1 LTTDPPDE
9 TQTFAALQARL
20 APLFRDVFPDRL
32 AQRTV
37 VVLPSLSLDSDV
49 LAKVTA
55 AHHYEERMLGMLM
68 LLRLPRTRVI
78 YLTSAPIPEP
88 VVDYYLQLLPGV
100 PASHARARLT
110 LISCHDRS
118 ATPLTQ
124 KILDRPRLIAA
135 LQHAIGDPALA
146 HLSAFAV
153 TPLERKLAVRLGVPI
168 YGCDPA
174 LAHLGSKSGG
184 RALMREAGVD
194 IPDGEENLRDVAD
207 IAQALTALKRRQ
219 PQLKRALVK
228 INEGFSG
235 DGNAV
240 FGFHGAP
247 ERSDLGPWAKARL
260 PHMKFEAAGMT
271 YDAFA
276 AKARDMGAVVEAF
289 VEGEEKTSP
298 SAQFR
303 IDPLGR
309 ATPISTHDQVLGGP
323 NGGVFLG
330 ARFPADAAYRL
341 DIQADGER
349 IAQKLAEAGALGRF
363 GVDFV
368 CVREGDA
375 WRRYAIEINLR
386 KGGTTHPFLML
397 EFLTGGRY
405 DAATGLFHTP
415 SGHARYY
422 TASDN
427 LQSERYRG
435 LTPADLVDIA
445 VEQELHYDGAS
456 QEGVVFHLIGAL
468 SEFGKL
474 GLVCV
479 GASPERAEALYRR
492 AVEILDGAQDQPNA
506 G

>member
-1 LTTDPPDE
+1 MTTAPPDE
-9 TQTFAALQARL
+9 LQTFAALQARL

-49 LAKVTA
+49 LARVTA

-78 YLTSAPIPEP
+78 YLTSAPIPDP
-88 VVDYYLQLLPGV
+88 VIDYYLQLLPGV
-100 PASHARARLT
+100 PVSHARARLT
-110 LISCHDRS
+110 LLSCHDRGPK
-118 ATPLTQ
+118 PLTE
-124 KILDRPRLIAA
+124 KILERPRLVAK
-135 LQHAIGDPALA
+135 LQRAIGDTALA
-146 HLSAFAV
+146 HLSAYSV
-153 TPLERKLAVRLGVPI
+153 TPLERSLAVRLGVPI

-184 RALMREAGVD
+184 RALMREAGVE
-194 IPDGEENLRDVAD
+194 IPDGEENLRDAAD
-207 IAQALTALKRRQ
+207 ITQALVALKRRQ
-219 PQLKRALVK
+219 PSLKRALVK

-235 DGNAV
+235 DGNAM

-247 ERSDLGPWAKARL
+247 GRSDLGAWAKARL
-260 PHMKFEAAGMT
+260 PHMNFEAEGMT
-271 YDAFA
+271 FDAFV
-276 AKARDMGAVVEAF
+276 AKAKGMGAVVEAF
-289 VEGEEKTSP
+289 VEGEKTSP

-309 ATPISTHDQVLGGP
+309 AAAISTHDQVLGGP

-341 DIQADGER
+341 DIQRDGER
-349 IAQKLAEAGALGRF
+349 IAEKLAQAGALGRF

-368 CVREGDA
+368 CVREGDG

-397 EFLTGGRY
+397 EFLTGGAY
-405 DAATGLFHTP
+405 DASTGLFHTP

-427 LQSERYRG
+427 LKSERYRG
-435 LTPADLVDIA
+435 LTPGDLVDIA
-445 VEQELHYDGAS
+445 VEQELHYDAAS

-492 AVEILDGAQDQPNA
+492 TVEILDGAQDQPNA